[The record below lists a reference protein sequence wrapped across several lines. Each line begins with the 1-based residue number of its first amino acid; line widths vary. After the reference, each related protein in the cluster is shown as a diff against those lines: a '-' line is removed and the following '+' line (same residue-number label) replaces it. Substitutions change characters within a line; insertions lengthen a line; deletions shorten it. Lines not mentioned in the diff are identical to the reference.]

1 MGIWGAICSVA
12 SSVCS
17 AVSSLCS
24 GIGGAVM
31 RGVSALAPT
40 LAPHIFGICGSSF
53 HFSRV
58 VYRQT

>member
-31 RGVSALAPT
+31 R
-40 LAPHIFGICGSSF
+40 
-53 HFSRV
+53 
-58 VYRQT
+58 

>member
-40 LAPHIFGICGSSF
+40 LDTHILVFVAVDSILEF
-53 HFSRV
+53 
-58 VYRQT
+58 RQCLS